1 MLSTDTS
8 NNEQQPSSSSSDG
21 NGSNRSNGTDQA
33 PEKFTAPAITTVS
46 TTSTLS
52 PDPIL
57 VTRSSSGGHHRGHSH
72 SKRSIGSAAEI
83 LSSLKIT
90 TSGHHH
96 EHSTPTSPIP
106 SSLDSHVISGNMDD
120 FTIKA
125 PIGYG
130 SSAVVYSAVYT
141 PLNLRV
147 ASKMIDLDKFERNQI
162 DELRRET
169 TLMALSKHPNVL
181 RVLGSFVHGSKLYIV
196 TPYLAGGS
204 CLDIMKTQFSE
215 GLDELS
221 IATILKQALEGL
233 LYLHKND
240 HIHRDVKAGNLLMD
254 EHGTVMLADFGVSS
268 SLMDTGGERGV
279 RKTFVGTP
287 CWMAP
292 EVMEQ
297 AGYDYK
303 ADIWSFGITAIE
315 LATGHAPFAKLP
327 PLKVL
332 MMTLSSDP
340 PTLVRETTK
349 HKYSRV
355 FKDMVDSC
363 LNKDPSKRP
372 TAEKLLQHPFF
383 KQAKRRDYLVK
394 TLLSDLPPL
403 EQRPHKKIPQRQLS
417 ITKTDEW
424 DFHDTPEEKDSTTV
438 PETSQPASSQQQP
451 KRHISFGDVVVRN
464 PPQAFSTSSNQQ
476 TQQTTAAAEIIV
488 PQKKSRFVV
497 EEISEDGSV
506 HTLPPVQGENLTST
520 PPSISRDSSLSDN
533 AMLQVPTTT
542 TTVAGDDDQ
551 EIKRGRFS
559 VKQGGGGSEYPTVS
573 SVESA
578 VSSSDPAA
586 GDRRSR
592 FEIQLGDNNNTPI
605 ITTGATSTTTSH
617 SLSRANS
624 VSSSSN
630 GISLTRDGST
640 HSRVAKYPM
649 ASTFDDQQG
658 VESRKMIGRFELT
671 TSEAIVRPPM
681 SHSSSDK
688 GPEGI
693 QESSPSSSVSG
704 QSSSTSPSASLLRG
718 QGMRDVVSRAL
729 PTNLQSQLEELV
741 KVNESQRHMLQ
752 ELSGMIHAAAAASK
766 TTPATRQHSSSL
778 SISESFSESS
788 DKMESTAAL
797 EAQLQNS
804 VRANQA
810 LQRENEIL
818 RKEIEQLKLSS
829 SNTR

>member
-1 MLSTDTS
+1 M
-8 NNEQQPSSSSSDG
+8 
-21 NGSNRSNGTDQA
+21 
-33 PEKFTAPAITTVS
+33 
-46 TTSTLS
+46 
-52 PDPIL
+52 
-57 VTRSSSGGHHRGHSH
+57 
-72 SKRSIGSAAEI
+72 
-83 LSSLKIT
+83 
-90 TSGHHH
+90 
-96 EHSTPTSPIP
+96 
-106 SSLDSHVISGNMDD
+106 
-120 FTIKA
+120 
-125 PIGYG
+125 
-130 SSAVVYSAVYT
+130 
-141 PLNLRV
+141 
-147 ASKMIDLDKFERNQI
+147 
-162 DELRRET
+162 
-169 TLMALSKHPNVL
+169 
-181 RVLGSFVHGSKLYIV
+181 
-196 TPYLAGGS
+196 
-204 CLDIMKTQFSE
+204 
-215 GLDELS
+215 
-221 IATILKQALEGL
+221 
-233 LYLHKND
+233 
-240 HIHRDVKAGNLLMD
+240 
-254 EHGTVMLADFGVSS
+254 
-268 SLMDTGGERGV
+268 
-279 RKTFVGTP
+279 
-287 CWMAP
+287 
-292 EVMEQ
+292 
-297 AGYDYK
+297 
-303 ADIWSFGITAIE
+303 
-315 LATGHAPFAKLP
+315 
-327 PLKVL
+327 
-332 MMTLSSDP
+332 
-340 PTLVRETTK
+340 
-349 HKYSRV
+349 
-355 FKDMVDSC
+355 
-363 LNKDPSKRP
+363 
-372 TAEKLLQHPFF
+372 
-383 KQAKRRDYLVK
+383 VK

-464 PPQAFSTSSNQQ
+464 PPQPFSTSSNQQ

-688 GPEGI
+688 GPEGKMAKHNHILDLYIYILNPLLYRHPRIIALLFGIGTII
-693 QESSPSSSVSG
+693 QYFAFSFII
-704 QSSSTSPSASLLRG
+704 TW
-718 QGMRDVVSRAL
+718 SRNA
-729 PTNLQSQLEELV
+729 
-741 KVNESQRHMLQ
+741 
-752 ELSGMIHAAAAASK
+752 
-766 TTPATRQHSSSL
+766 
-778 SISESFSESS
+778 
-788 DKMESTAAL
+788 
-797 EAQLQNS
+797 
-804 VRANQA
+804 
-810 LQRENEIL
+810 
-818 RKEIEQLKLSS
+818 
-829 SNTR
+829 